1 MSTKNADLHGFAP
14 DTSPVVLLLIDVIN
28 DLEFPEGAQMFDDA
42 LAMAHKIAALKKRAC
57 DAGIPTVYVNDNFGR
72 WQSDFRTVIDHVL
85 REDTRGKPIAQ
96 LLAPDE
102 NDYFVLKP
110 KHSAFFSTTLDV
122 LLDYLQAKTLIMT
135 GLAGNICVL
144 FSANEAYMRDFDLV
158 VPRDCIA
165 SNTNQEN
172 EHALDQMSKVLK
184 ADTRAAEELDL
195 KEILLTARGGE
206 TSALQK
212 DAPQFAE

>member
-1 MSTKNADLHGFAP
+1 M
-14 DTSPVVLLLIDVIN
+14 
-28 DLEFPEGAQMFDDA
+28 
-42 LAMAHKIAALKKRAC
+42 
-57 DAGIPTVYVNDNFGR
+57 NDNFGR

-122 LLDYLQAKTLIMT
+122 LLDYLRAKTLIMT

>member
-1 MSTKNADLHGFAP
+1 MPTKNLDLHGFAP
-14 DTSPVVLLLIDVIN
+14 DTSPVALLLIDVIN
-28 DLEFPEGAQMFDDA
+28 DLEFPEGEQILDAA
-42 LAMAHKIAALKKRAC
+42 LAMAQQIAELKKRARE
-57 DAGIPTVYVNDNFGR
+57 AKIPVVYVNDNFGR

-85 REDTRGKPIAQ
+85 QDDVRGKPLAE

-122 LLDYLQAKTLIMT
+122 LLDYLKANTLILT

-144 FSANEAYMRDFDLV
+144 FSANEAYMRDFNLI

-165 SNTNQEN
+165 SNTREEN
-172 EHALDQMSKVLK
+172 EYALGQMSKVLK
-184 ADTRAAEELDL
+184 ADTRSTKELDL
-195 KEILLTARGGE
+195 TKILRVARGE
-206 TSALQK
+206 EADTPQPEN
-212 DAPQFAE
+212 PQFAE

>member
-1 MSTKNADLHGFAP
+1 MPTKNADLHGFAP

-28 DLEFPEGAQMFDDA
+28 DLDFPEGEQIFDAA
-42 LAMAHKIAALKKRAC
+42 LAMAHKIAALKERAH
-57 DAGIPTVYVNDNFGR
+57 AARIPVVYVNDNFGR

-85 REDTRGKPIAQ
+85 REGTRGKPIAQ

-122 LLDYLQAKTLIMT
+122 LLDYLKANTLILT

-144 FSANEAYMRDFDLV
+144 FSANEAYMRDFNLI

-165 SNTNQEN
+165 SNTRVEN
-172 EHALDQMSKVLK
+172 EHALEQMRKVLK

-195 KEILLTARGGE
+195 EKILRSAQRSDQRAAGE
-206 TSALQK
+206 
-212 DAPQFAE
+212 